1 MILLYESILSSTNSG
16 RSKFVFTEFIN
27 ALNKIN
33 GITKMRRITN
43 FINFPKG
50 FVPDSIITDSCI
62 YYSWKSEE
70 DGNKIMKIFDDFFK
84 IGYNT
89 VRKKITDLLDIPNFV
104 IKRYKS
110 DQKFYIIETILFKL
124 NEYFVCLKIS
134 RPTEII
140 RVKDETCKLYV
151 AFFNK
156 DKKCVN
162 KDIINLLD

>member
-1 MILLYESILSSTNSG
+1 M
-16 RSKFVFTEFIN
+16 
-27 ALNKIN
+27 
-33 GITKMRRITN
+33 
-43 FINFPKG
+43 
-50 FVPDSIITDSCI
+50 
-62 YYSWKSEE
+62 
-70 DGNKIMKIFDDFFK
+70 
-84 IGYNT
+84 GYNP

-140 RVKDETCKLYV
+140 RVKDESCKLLV
-151 AFFNK
+151 SFFNK

>member
-1 MILLYESILSSTNSG
+1 MKTLYESILSSTNSG

-33 GITKMRRITN
+33 EITKKRRIVN
-43 FINFPKG
+43 KIQFPKG
-50 FVPDSIITDSCI
+50 FKPDFIITENCI

-70 DGNKIMKIFDDFFK
+70 DGNKIMNVLDDFFK
-84 IGYNT
+84 IGYKP
-89 VRKKITDLLDIPNFV
+89 VRKKITDLLDIPDFV

-110 DQKFYIIETILFKL
+110 DQRFYIIETILFKL
-124 NEYFVCLKIS
+124 DEYFVCLKIS

-140 RVKDETCKLYV
+140 RVKDETCRLQV

-156 DKKCVN
+156 DKRCVN